1 MFEQIIEQFDSVL
14 RKLRGLGKI
23 TDKNIQET
31 CRMVRCVLLEADV
44 SLPVVQLFIKRVRAK
59 AEGTKVLK
67 SIQPGEQFIHII
79 NDELVE

>member
-31 CRMVRCVLLEADV
+31 CRMVRRVLLEADV
-44 SLPVVQLFIKRVRAK
+44 SLPVVQ
-59 AEGTKVLK
+59 
-67 SIQPGEQFIHII
+67 
-79 NDELVE
+79 